1 LDDNGVTTSP
11 AALMMLEMPKQVFP
25 SYTEHLMTVVRMP
38 RMFNPRSFSMRWSNP
53 LAQLC
58 VCAGVMLVPFVAQA
72 ATEEDPW
79 ESVNRPIFQFNDF
92 VDTYAL
98 KPLAQ
103 GYEYVTPQFLEDGIH
118 NMFRNVGDIT
128 NLANNILQAKPAAAG
143 VDTAR
148 LIFNTTFGLLGF
160 FDVGTK
166 MGLQRSDEDF
176 GQTLGYW
183 GVSSG
188 PYVMLPL
195 LGPSTLRD
203 APSKY
208 VDTYTAPYRYMN
220 DIPARN
226 TIYGLN
232 IVDTRASLLSSEKLI
247 SGDKYTFIRNAYLQN
262 REFKVKDGH
271 VEDDF

>member
-1 LDDNGVTTSP
+1 
-11 AALMMLEMPKQVFP
+11 
-25 SYTEHLMTVVRMP
+25 
-38 RMFNPRSFSMRWSNP
+38 
-53 LAQLC
+53 
-58 VCAGVMLVPFVAQA
+58 
-72 ATEEDPW
+72 
-79 ESVNRPIFQFNDF
+79 
-92 VDTYAL
+92 
-98 KPLAQ
+98 
-103 GYEYVTPQFLEDGIH
+103 
-118 NMFRNVGDIT
+118 
-128 NLANNILQAKPAAAG
+128 ILQAKPAAAG

-166 MGLQRSDEDF
+166 MGLTRSDEDF

-183 GVSSG
+183 GVGSG

-195 LGPSTLRD
+195 MGPSTLRD

-208 VDTYTAPYRYMN
+208 VDGFTGMYRYIN
-220 DIPARN
+220 DVPVRN
-226 TIYGLN
+226 SIFGLN

-262 REFKVKDGH
+262 REFKVKDGQ